1 MALAE
6 EIVEVVTGLRYF
18 SAFSFTVVIYD
29 CIITIDD
36 EVNTIWN
43 NPSVRWHSK
52 AVFVANRYITAA
64 ILAFVIYLFSGT
76 AMSLN
81 NTVCQQF
88 IWIYGITCVAMSWI
102 SHFVIIIRIYCLWD
116 RKASVARTLATI
128 FMVFIS
134 TTIILGV
141 LTVLRLEPEYFAP
154 LHTCLLGVK
163 PVFLVALLGV
173 GSSFDFVLL
182 IFVVFNAM
190 DRPRPTDVPI
200 VSELQKDGVGILLAL
215 FVVRLA
221 NFIISIFLEM
231 SKVFVA
237 ITTLW
242 AIYTILNARLHMRLE
257 ALTLSRS
264 HGPIIMLE
272 NM

>member
-18 SAFSFTVVIYD
+18 SAFSFTVVFYD
-29 CIITIDD
+29 YVITIDD
-36 EVNTIWN
+36 EVNAIWN

-52 AVFVANRYITAA
+52 AVFVANRYVTAA
-64 ILAFVIYLFSGT
+64 ILALAIYL
-76 AMSLN
+76 
-81 NTVCQQF
+81 
-88 IWIYGITCVAMSWI
+88 
-102 SHFVIIIRIYCLWD
+102 VIIIRIYRLWD
-116 RKASVARTLATI
+116 RKASVARTLAAI

-141 LTVLRLEPEYFAP
+141 FTVLRLERNEIFCAP
-154 LHTCLLGVK
+154 SYVSLWSQAGVSSH
-163 PVFLVALLGV
+163 ATGCW
-173 GSSFDFVLL
+173 SSFDFVLL
-182 IFVVFNAM
+182 LFVVFNAM

-200 VSELQKDGVGILLAL
+200 VSALQKDGVGILLAL
-215 FVVRLA
+215 FVVRFA
-221 NFIISIFLEM
+221 NFIISIFLDM

-242 AIYTILNARLHMRLE
+242 ALYTILNARLHMRLE
-257 ALTLSRS
+257 ALTSSRS
-264 HGPIIMLE
+264 HGPIIRLA